1 MTARNELEQLV
12 LVHHQA
18 AHALQLAERAIVSET
33 VGMVVGHGH
42 YAFRGGANGDGEDA
56 NDAIVLPTRKLK
68 LLHRHVTLSLAVLSK
83 GILAFLSRAL
93 SSCKT

>member
-1 MTARNELEQLV
+1 V

-33 VGMVVGHGH
+33 VGMVVAHGH

-56 NDAIVLPTRKLK
+56 NDGIVLPTRKLK
-68 LLHRHVTLSLAVLSK
+68 LLHMHVTLSLAVLSK
-83 GILAFLSRAL
+83 GILALLSRVL